1 MMAKKTSVRMYVK
14 AISIL
19 ERADHDWAEGMSDP
33 LIGEVLQKAKSDF
46 LYEMYKAERESVGQD
61 ETDSDAKQGKKRN
74 QIAQE

>member
-46 LYEMYKAERESVGQD
+46 LYEMYKAERENVGED
-61 ETDSDAKQGKKRN
+61 ETDSDARHGKKKN
-74 QIAQE
+74 QMAQE